1 MSKDE
6 FGLFQ
11 GYTDSFKDFMG
22 GGATTD
28 LLQFLG
34 EGTEAGGSAT

>member
-6 FGLFQ
+6 FGLLG

-28 LLQFLG
+28 LL
-34 EGTEAGGSAT
+34 